1 MGKKKM
7 VQITV
12 LVDDEHLGEMGR
24 VASALKKKG
33 FVLSETLGEVGV
45 LTGSVPA
52 DEVTA
57 LSAVAGVSAIEQNRT
72 DYHTQQ

>member
-1 MGKKKM
+1 M

-12 LVDDEHLGEMGR
+12 MIDDEHKADVGR

-33 FVLSETLGEVGV
+33 FVLSETLGEIGV

-52 DEVTA
+52 AGVTA
-57 LSAVAGVSAIEQNRT
+57 LSAVAGVSAVEENRT
-72 DYHTQQ
+72 DYHTQL